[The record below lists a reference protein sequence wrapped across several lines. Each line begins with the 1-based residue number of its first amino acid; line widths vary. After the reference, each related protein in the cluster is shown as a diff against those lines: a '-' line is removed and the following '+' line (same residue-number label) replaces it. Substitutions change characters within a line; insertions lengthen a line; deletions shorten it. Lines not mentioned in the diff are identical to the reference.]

1 MVEIRTNLMSN
12 TMYLMIAWVSSIFL
26 NFFFQLIATKTL
38 LPEELGILAT
48 AINFAAITAALL
60 TLGMEQTTQRLTS
73 YYLGKDKNQ
82 YLKSVLWFFL
92 LATVFLNILIVT
104 ILLIF
109 SSDISQLTKL
119 PRNVFFFSIAALMP
133 LSISIFL
140 AGVIRGYQN
149 MKYLL
154 ITSIIGD
161 FIKLFVSATLVFF
174 LGFKVFGFL
183 IGYLIAVSSVLIFR
197 FSSIRLFITGF
208 KIPKIKLVVT
218 QAIPSFITQLF
229 WLLLLNGQYLIISII
244 QNTYATGLFAVGMIL
259 SNQIYFIPRLISD
272 ALFPITSR
280 LTGNKDLINQQRNLI
295 NIALRYSLLM
305 ALPLLFFIVSFPK
318 QLILLIGR
326 PHFFP
331 AANLAPI
338 LILASLFFGIATL
351 FSRTLYAIGKTI
363 TFQNISI
370 ASAVFYLLV
379 SVTLTYL
386 FSALGTSF
394 AYLSAAVF
402 MTVSSLYYLR
412 KYMGFRINFPPI
424 AKLLASSILT
434 FSFLY
439 AISFFVQNLIIG
451 GVLTG
456 VFTLIYF
463 SLLYLFNFYDENDIK
478 ILDFVSASMPFSR
491 RYASPIKAILLKKI
505 QSNAK

>member
-1 MVEIRTNLMSN
+1 MVEVRTNLMSN

-48 AINFAAITAALL
+48 AINFAAIIAALL
-60 TLGMEQTTQRLTS
+60 TLGMEQTTQRLTA
-73 YYLGKDKNQ
+73 YYLGKDKNE

-92 LATVFLNILIVT
+92 LATVSLNILTVT
-104 ILLIF
+104 VLLIF
-109 SSDISQLTKL
+109 SSEISQLTKL
-119 PRNVFFFSIAALMP
+119 PRNILFFSIAALMP

-149 MKYLL
+149 MRYLL
-154 ITSIIGD
+154 ATSILGD
-161 FIKLFVSATLVFF
+161 FIKLLVSATLVFF
-174 LGFKVFGFL
+174 LGLKVFGFL
-183 IGYLIAVSSVLIFR
+183 IGYLMAVSSVLIFR
-197 FSSIRLFITGF
+197 FSSIRLFITKF
-208 KIPKIKLVVT
+208 KTPNIKLVVT
-218 QAIPSFITQLF
+218 QAVPSFITQFF
-229 WLLLLNGQYLIISII
+229 WLLLLNGQYLIISIL
-244 QNTYATGLFAVGMIL
+244 QDTYATGLFAVGMIL
-259 SNQIYFIPRLISD
+259 SNQIYFIPRIIAD

-280 LTGNKDLINQQRNLI
+280 LTGNRDLVNQQRNLI
-295 NIALRYSLLM
+295 NLALRYSLLI

-318 QLILLIGR
+318 QLIFLIGR

-370 ASAVFYLLV
+370 ASAIFYLLI

-386 FSALGTSF
+386 FSALGTSL
-394 AYLSAAVF
+394 AYLSAALF
-402 MTVSSLYYLR
+402 MTVASLYYLR
-412 KYMGFRINFPPI
+412 KYMGFKINFPPI

-434 FSFLY
+434 FSSLY
-439 AISFFVQNLIIG
+439 AVSFFTPNLIIG
-451 GVLTG
+451 GVLAAI
-456 VFTLIYF
+456 FTLLYF
-463 SLLYLFNFYDENDIK
+463 FLLYLFNFYDENDIK
-478 ILDFVSASMPFSR
+478 ILNFISANIPLSR
-491 RYASPIKAILLKKI
+491 RYVNILKTFLLKKI
-505 QSNAK
+505 QSNTK